1 MSRQRLTW
9 LAIGAVFAA
18 ALLARGLTGQGLGR
32 VYVKRDVVALALV
45 AEKAPP
51 KEPAKATDAAVVD
64 AGAPPA
70 VPVEPSEAE
79 VASPVAAAP
88 DPVAPADPSAGA
100 EKETERPIEAPKVWK
115 SVPESE
121 AEVRWEEWNAVPP
134 KAYFEAQAKDPGQT
148 AITLSWPRT
157 VGLWL
162 AAFFTLAIFSFLYAD
177 NVFYKFAESVV
188 IGVSAAYWMVI
199 GFWDTIVPKL
209 LGALTPELVKQLV
222 QPSLQP
228 AGALQQASM
237 WAALALGVMMLWR
250 LAPRGGWIGAWPLA
264 FIVGV
269 TAGLKIVSHVESD
282 LMGQAAASMQP
293 VVELVPAPGG
303 GTDWY
308 ASLWPTL
315 ANMLVL
321 VGVVCSLIYFLFSVQ
336 HKGAVGGAARV
347 GVWYLMITFGASFG
361 FTVMGRIA
369 LLAAR
374 FEFLFDDWLWLI
386 DPNHL
391 RS

>member
-9 LAIGAVFAA
+9 LVIGVVFAA
-18 ALLARGLTGQGLGR
+18 LLVMRGMTGQGLGR
-32 VYVKRDVVALALV
+32 VYVSHERVALAQV
-45 AEKAPP
+45 EEKAADGTV
-51 KEPAKATDAAVVD
+51 KQVW
-64 AGAPPA
+64 
-70 VPVEPSEAE
+70 
-79 VASPVAAAP
+79 SPV
-88 DPVAPADPSAGA
+88 D
-100 EKETERPIEAPKVWK
+100 EANAVH
-115 SVPESE
+115 
-121 AEVRWEEWNAVPP
+121 RWDEWNGVPP
-134 KAYFEAQAKDPGQT
+134 RAYFEAQAKDPNQT

-157 VGLWL
+157 IGLWI

-177 NVFYKFAESVV
+177 NVFYKFAEATF

-199 GFWDTIVPKL
+199 GFWDSLVPKL
-209 LGALTPELVKQLV
+209 FGALTPDLVMHMV
-222 QPSLQP
+222 QPSLKPVSAMQWWTMLF
-228 AGALQQASM
+228 ALV
-237 WAALALGVMMLWR
+237 LGLMMLWR

-282 LMGQAAASMQP
+282 LMGQGLATMQP
-293 VVELVPAPGG
+293 VVTLVPAAGG
-303 GTDWY
+303 GIDWY

-315 ANMLVL
+315 ASVLVL
-321 VGVVCSLIYFLFSVQ
+321 VGVICTLAYFLFSVQ
-336 HKGAVGGAARV
+336 HRGPVGGAARM

-391 RS
+391 RG

>member
-1 MSRQRLTW
+1 MNRQRLTF
-9 LAIGAVFAA
+9 AVIGALFV
-18 ALLARGLTGQGLGR
+18 ALLVVRGFVGQGLGR
-32 VYVKRDVVALALV
+32 VYVQANQVSLAQ
-45 AEKAPP
+45 
-51 KEPAKATDAAVVD
+51 VD
-64 AGAPPA
+64 QKGADGT
-70 VPVEPSEAE
+70 V
-79 VASPVAAAP
+79 
-88 DPVAPADPSAGA
+88 
-100 EKETERPIEAPKVWK
+100 TKVWK
-115 SVPESE
+115 SVP
-121 AEVRWEEWNAVPP
+121 AAQATQQWTEWNQVAP
-134 KAYFEAQAKDPGQT
+134 KEYFAAAAKDPAQT
-148 AITLSWPRT
+148 DITLSWPRT
-157 VGLWL
+157 IGLWL
-162 AAFFTLAIFSFLYAD
+162 AAFFTLAIFSFLYSD
-177 NVFYKFAESVV
+177 NVFYKLAEATV

-209 LGALTPELVKQLV
+209 FGALTPDMVMKWV

-228 AGALQQASM
+228 AGAMQQASM
-237 WAALALGVMMLWR
+237 WLALVLGVMMLWR
-250 LAPRGGWIGAWPLA
+250 LAPRGGWIAAWPLA

-282 LMGQAAASMQP
+282 LMAQSVATMQP
-293 VVELVPAPGG
+293 VVQLVPAAGG

-315 ANMLVL
+315 ANALVL
-321 VGVVCSLIYFLFSVQ
+321 VGVICALVYFLFSVQ
-336 HKGAVGGAARV
+336 HKGVVGATARV

>member
-9 LAIGAVFAA
+9 IVIGVAFLAV
-18 ALLARGLTGQGLGR
+18 LVVRGMTGQGLGR
-32 VYVKRDVVALALV
+32 VYVKHERVSLAPV
-45 AEKAPP
+45 EEKAAGG
-51 KEPAKATDAAVVD
+51 KVKQAWVQVDEAKAVH
-64 AGAPPA
+64 
-70 VPVEPSEAE
+70 
-79 VASPVAAAP
+79 
-88 DPVAPADPSAGA
+88 
-100 EKETERPIEAPKVWK
+100 
-115 SVPESE
+115 
-121 AEVRWEEWNAVPP
+121 RWDEWNGVPP
-134 KAYFEAQAKDPGQT
+134 KAFFEAQAKDPNQSD
-148 AITLSWPRT
+148 ITLSWPRT
-157 VGLWL
+157 IGLWL

-177 NVFYKFAESVV
+177 NVFYKFAEASF

-199 GFWDTIVPKL
+199 GFWKTLVPKL
-209 LGALTPELVKQLV
+209 FGALTPELVMSWV
-222 QPSLQP
+222 QPSLNPVSTRQWW
-228 AGALQQASM
+228 SM
-237 WAALALGVMMLWR
+237 LLALLLGLMMLWR

-269 TAGLKIVSHVESD
+269 TAGVKIVSHVESD
-282 LMGQAAASMQP
+282 LMAQGLATMQP
-293 VVELVPAPGG
+293 VVQLVPAAGG

-315 ANMLVL
+315 ANALVL
-321 VGVVCSLIYFLFSVQ
+321 VGVICTLVYFLFSVQ
-336 HKGAVGGAARV
+336 HKGAVGAASRV

>member
-9 LAIGAVFAA
+9 VVLGVVFV
-18 ALLARGLTGQGLGR
+18 ALLVVRGMTGQGLGR
-32 VYVKRDVVALALV
+32 VYVQREVVSLAQV
-45 AEKAPP
+45 EQ
-51 KEPAKATDAAVVD
+51 
-64 AGAPPA
+64 AGADG
-70 VPVEPSEAE
+70 
-79 VASPVAAAP
+79 AA
-88 DPVAPADPSAGA
+88 
-100 EKETERPIEAPKVWK
+100 TRVWK
-115 SVPESE
+115 SVPDAQ
-121 AEVRWEEWNAVPP
+121 AEVRWEEWNPVPP
-134 KAYFEAQAKDPGQT
+134 KAFFEAQAKDPSQA

-157 VGLWL
+157 IGLWL

-177 NVFYKFAESVV
+177 NPFYKFAESTV
-188 IGVSAAYWMVI
+188 IGVSAAYWMVV

-209 LGALTPELVKQLV
+209 FGALTPELVQRLV

-228 AGALQQASM
+228 AGAVQQASM
-237 WAALALGVMMLWR
+237 WLALVLGGMMLWR
-250 LAPRGGWIGAWPLA
+250 LAPKGGWIAAWPLA

-269 TAGLKIVSHVESD
+269 TAGLKIVSHVEAD
-282 LMGQAAASMQP
+282 LMGQAVATMQP
-293 VVELVPAPGG
+293 VVELVPAAGG

-315 ANMLVL
+315 ANALVL
-321 VGVVCSLIYFLFSVQ
+321 VGVVCALIYFLFSVQ
-336 HKGAVGGAARV
+336 HKGVVGGAARV